1 MSEVIAEYL
10 ADGYK
15 MLEKSQKMAA
25 YLGIITML
33 ILIEC
38 AYVYAN
44 LMSNTIIGNRG
55 TIIIPTITFRDYPTA
70 YQSEI
75 RGVFIHAYNTLYPN
89 WTQITEVCDTYG
101 INVIV
106 IEALGNNFARYPSN
120 IIPSTDYGLLPE
132 GIIEAHKHGIKFYVS
147 MNVLMSAYGG
157 DGVDRRCVKSDGSEV
172 NWMCPTKNASRELL
186 KAIVQE
192 LFTKYPE
199 IDGFMFDYI
208 RYDSGDVCYCD
219 ECKARFIR
227 DTGLTDVNWPLD
239 VVEGG
244 KYWKEFL
251 EWRVKPV
258 NELVQLI
265 RKWILEVKPDCEFS
279 AAVWSWLPEAPAYWR
294 KWIGQDADYWVAQ
307 DWLDWVAPMIYTD
320 NITSLKKFLTAF
332 MDKMVAGPEGKIP
345 IVPFIDTCVDSV
357 STPENFQQRVAKLR
371 ELGADGYI
379 IWRYGGPGDGQG
391 SGAPDIR
398 PYLEGLNSESTFSI
412 KNLAVSLSGAQATIA
427 WSTDQSTS
435 GMVEYSEYPLFNA
448 SIEFDPSADMNYW
461 RVTYTAGTVLEAN
474 STATIHVITI
484 RNLKRGGTY
493 YFRVKSNGPSGT
505 VTTKVLNFTL
515 IP

>member
-1 MSEVIAEYL
+1 MLGKNQKVVICL
-10 ADGYK
+10 GMVITIVFLGY
-15 MLEKSQKMAA
+15 
-25 YLGIITML
+25 
-33 ILIEC
+33 

-44 LMSNTIIGNRG
+44 LTSNVTIGNEG
-55 TIIIPTITFRDYPTA
+55 VIIVPTITFRDYPTA

-75 RGVFIHAYNTLYPN
+75 RGVFMHAYNTVYPN
-89 WTQITEVCDTYG
+89 WTQITEVCDAYG
-101 INVIV
+101 INVIAV
-106 IEALGNNFARYPSN
+106 EALGNNFARYPSD
-120 IIPSTDYGLLPE
+120 IIPSVDYGILPQ
-132 GIIEAHKHGIKFYVS
+132 GAIEAHKHGIKFYVS

-157 DGVDRRCVKSDGSEV
+157 DGIDRRCVKPDGSTV

-219 ECKARFIR
+219 ECKARFIK
-227 DTGLTDVNWPLD
+227 DTGLADVNWPSD

-244 KYWKEFL
+244 RYWSEFL
-251 EWRVKPV
+251 EWRTKPV

-265 RKWILEVKPDCEFS
+265 REWILEVKPDCEFS

-294 KWIGQDADYWVAQ
+294 KWIGQDANYWVAQ
-307 DWLDWVAPMIYTD
+307 GWLDWVAPMIYTD
-320 NITSLKKFLTAF
+320 NIISLENFLTAF
-332 MDKMVAGPEGKIP
+332 LDKMVAGPEGKIP
-345 IVPFIDTCVDSV
+345 IAPFIDTCVDSI

-398 PYLEGLNSESTFSI
+398 PYLEGLNNESTFSI
-412 KNLAVSLSGAQATIA
+412 KNLVVSLSETQATIA
-427 WSTDQSTS
+427 WITDQPTS
-435 GMVEYSEYPLFNA
+435 GLVEYSEHPLFNA
-448 SIEFDPSADMNYW
+448 SIEFDSSANMNYW
-461 RVTYTAGTVLEAN
+461 RVTYTAGITLEDN
-474 STATIHVITI
+474 STTTSHTVTIK
-484 RNLKRGGTY
+484 NLKRGETY
-493 YFRVKSNGPSGT
+493 YFRVKSSDQSGIA
-505 VTTKVLNFTL
+505 TTKTLNFTL

>member
-1 MSEVIAEYL
+1 MSERNQKIAIC
-10 ADGYK
+10 
-15 MLEKSQKMAA
+15 
-25 YLGIITML
+25 LGIVTIIFFM
-33 ILIEC
+33 EY

-44 LMSNTIIGNRG
+44 LMNNVTIGNKG
-55 TIIIPTITFRDYPTA
+55 LIIVPTITFRDYPTA

-75 RGVFIHAYNTLYPN
+75 RGVFMHAYNALYPN
-89 WTQITEVCDTYG
+89 WAQITEVCDAYG

-106 IEALGNNFARYPSN
+106 VEALGNNWARYPSD
-120 IIPSTDYGLLPE
+120 IIPSADYGLLPQ
-132 GIIEAHKHGIKFYVS
+132 GVIEAHKHGIKFYVS

-157 DGVDRRCVKSDGSEV
+157 DGIDRKCVKPDGSTV

-219 ECKARFIR
+219 ECKACFIE
-227 DTGLTDVNWPLD
+227 DTGLVDVNWPSD
-239 VVEGG
+239 VVEDGR
-244 KYWKEFL
+244 YWNEFL
-251 EWRVKPV
+251 EWRVKPI

-265 RKWILEVKPDCEFS
+265 REWILEVKPDCEFS

-294 KWIGQDADYWVAQ
+294 KWIGQDANYWVAQ
-307 DWLDWVAPMIYTD
+307 GWLDWVSPMIYTD
-320 NITSLKKFLTAF
+320 SVTSLENFLTAF
-332 MDKMVAGPEGKIP
+332 LDKMVAGPEGRIP

-371 ELGADGYI
+371 ELGTDGYI

-391 SGAPDIR
+391 SGTPDIR
-398 PYLEGLNSESTFSI
+398 SYLEGLNNEPTFSI
-412 KNLAVSLSGAQATIA
+412 RNLVVSLSETQATIV
-427 WSTDQSTS
+427 WSTEQPASS
-435 GMVEYSEYPLFNA
+435 LVEYSKYPFFNA
-448 SIEFDPSADMNYW
+448 SIEFDSSANMNYW
-461 RVTYTAGTVLEAN
+461 KLTYTAGTILESN
-474 STATIHVITI
+474 STTTTHTITI
-484 RNLKRGGTY
+484 KNLKQGKTY
-493 YFRVKSNGPSGT
+493 YFRVKSIGPSGT
-505 VTTKVLNFTL
+505 ATTKVLNFTL